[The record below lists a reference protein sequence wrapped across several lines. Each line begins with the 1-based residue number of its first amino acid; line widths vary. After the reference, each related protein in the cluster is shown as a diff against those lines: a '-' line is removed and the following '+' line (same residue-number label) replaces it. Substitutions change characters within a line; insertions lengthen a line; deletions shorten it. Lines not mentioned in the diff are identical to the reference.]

1 MDFICSVSLCFLQL
15 ETVCRDYNDYLEMVE
30 DIIYNL
36 SNNIEILETNK
47 KIAEYKTANKD
58 TIAKNR
64 ARVSNEELEL
74 QGLLMEEAK
83 IDEARLKV

>member
-1 MDFICSVSLCFLQL
+1 MDLICSVSFSFLQL

>member
-1 MDFICSVSLCFLQL
+1 
-15 ETVCRDYNDYLEMVE
+15 MVE